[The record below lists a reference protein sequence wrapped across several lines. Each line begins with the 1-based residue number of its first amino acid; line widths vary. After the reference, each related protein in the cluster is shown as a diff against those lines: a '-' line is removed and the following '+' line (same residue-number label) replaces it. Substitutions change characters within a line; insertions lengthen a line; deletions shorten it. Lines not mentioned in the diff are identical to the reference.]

1 MNPIYLDNNS
11 TTMIDQ
17 KVLDKMMP
25 YMTTYYG
32 NASSSEHIYGWDSNE
47 AVNYSREQISGLINC
62 SPNEI
67 FFTSGATESNNIA
80 ILGLIDLEQ
89 PNAHAITIKTEHKSV
104 LDIFKHLSK
113 KGINTTYID
122 VGIDGITNLKEI
134 ENSIVPDTKLISI
147 MIANNEIGVIQPI
160 KEIAKICQNKNIILH
175 VDAAQALGKIDI
187 DLIKINVD
195 LMSFSAHKIYGPK
208 GIGALY
214 INRSTMKNK
223 IKPITFGGGHE
234 KGLRPGT
241 LPVHN
246 IVGFGEACHIA
257 KKDYKKNNRLI
268 DSLTNAMLDK
278 LSKEFGE
285 IIINGSK
292 EYRIP
297 GNLNI
302 SFPNLKQE
310 PLIQKIRK
318 VAVSSG
324 SACTTSNPEP
334 SHVLEAMGVSKSLI
348 KSTIRIGIG
357 KFNTL
362 DEIQDAANYILE
374 VVNKLKINKR

>member
-1 MNPIYLDNNS
+1 
-11 TTMIDQ
+11 MIDP

-25 YMTTYYG
+25 YMTTHYG
-32 NASSSEHIYGWDSNE
+32 NASSSEHIYGWESNE
-47 AVNYSREQISGLINC
+47 AVNHSREQISDLINC

-80 ILGLIDLEQ
+80 ILGSIDLEHS
-89 PNAHAITIKTEHKSV
+89 NTHVITIKTEHKSV

-113 KGINTTYID
+113 KGISTTYID
-122 VGIDGITNLKEI
+122 VPKDGITNVKEI
-134 ENSIVPDTKLISI
+134 ENAIIPDTKLISI

-160 KEIAKICQNKNIILH
+160 EEIAKICQNKNIILH

-187 DLIKINVD
+187 DLIKMNVD

-214 INRSTMKNK
+214 INRNAMKNK

-234 KGLRPGT
+234 KGFRPGT

-257 KKDYKKNNRLI
+257 KKDYEKNNKLI
-268 DSLTNAMLDK
+268 DSLTNLMLDK
-278 LSKEFGE
+278 LSEGFGE

-292 EYRIP
+292 ECRIP

-318 VAVSSG
+318 VAISSG
-324 SACTTSNPEP
+324 SACTTSSPEP

-374 VVNKLKINKR
+374 VVNKLKINKRS